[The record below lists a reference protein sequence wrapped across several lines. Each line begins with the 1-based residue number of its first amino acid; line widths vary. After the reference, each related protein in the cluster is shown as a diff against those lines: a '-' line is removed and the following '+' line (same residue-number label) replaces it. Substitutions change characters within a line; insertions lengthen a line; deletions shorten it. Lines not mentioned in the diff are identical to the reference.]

1 MKTLLVQLLLFAR
14 NKEAKKNAAL
24 LLRFLFFLALTV
36 ALYSL
41 IFHLLMLYHEGRTYS
56 LITGFYWTLTVMST
70 LGFGDITFTTDLGLL
85 FTLVVLISGI
95 ILLLIMLPFTF
106 IQFFYAPWLEA
117 QKQARTPRFLPE
129 DIHNHVLLTNFDSL
143 TRNLVKKLKKYDYNY
158 TFITGDQQKALEIY
172 DAGYKV
178 VLGDVDDPDTYQKT
192 QAAQAALI
200 VATADDL
207 INTNISFTVRE
218 ISDKVPIASSA
229 DKEHSLD
236 ILNFPGN
243 THVFQFMNMLGVGL
257 AEKTIGVAEPNI
269 IGRFQELLIGEFPV
283 RDTILAGQTL
293 TQSKLRQTLGLSVI
307 GFLERGEILPPD
319 PQRVLSPTNILI
331 MAGTQAAM
339 DRTGRQLVE
348 SPLDPLPDPLVLIL
362 GGGRVGQAAAS
373 FLQQNSISY
382 KIVEKMATVKKRKA
396 HYILGDA
403 ANIKTLKEAG
413 IDKARSV
420 LITTHTDAMNIHLSF
435 YCRQL
440 RPDIQII
447 TRATEERTMSKLH
460 RAGADLVVSSAAMGA
475 NSIMNLLRP
484 SDISIFSEELNIFLV
499 PIPESL
505 VEKTLIETKL
515 RQQTGCIVLAIQSE
529 DRFLTNPDPTKPLAK
544 TGELLLAGSL
554 EAEKIFRKE
563 YLK

>member
-1 MKTLLVQLLLFAR
+1 MKTLLIQLIFFVR
-14 NKEAKKNAAL
+14 NKEAKKNVAL
-24 LLRFLFFLALTV
+24 LLRFLFFLTLII

-41 IFHLLMLYHEGRTYS
+41 TFHLLMRYEGRNYS

-70 LGFGDITFTTDLGLL
+70 LGFGDITFSTDLGLL
-85 FTLVVLISGI
+85 FTLAVLISGI

-117 QKQARTPRFLPE
+117 QKQARTPRFLAE
-129 DIHNHVLLTNFDSL
+129 DIHDHVLLTNFDSL
-143 TRNLVKKLKKYDYNY
+143 TRNLVKKLIKYHYNY

-178 VLGDVDDPDTYQKT
+178 VLGDVDDPGTYQKT
-192 QAAQAALI
+192 HAAQAALV

-229 DKEHSLD
+229 DQEHSLD

-243 THVFQFMNMLGVGL
+243 THVFQFMRMLGIGL
-257 AEKTIGVAEPNI
+257 AEKTIGVVEPNI

-283 RDTILAGQTL
+283 RDTILTGQTL
-293 TQSKLRQTLGLSVI
+293 AQSRLRQTLGLSVI
-307 GFLERGEILPPD
+307 GFLERGQVLPPD
-319 PQRVLSPTNILI
+319 PQRVLTPTNILI
-331 MAGTQAAM
+331 LAGTQAAM
-339 DRTGRQLVE
+339 DQTGRQLVE
-348 SPLDPLPDPLVLIL
+348 SPLEPPPNPSVLIL
-362 GGGRVGQAAAS
+362 GGGRVGQAAAA
-373 FLQQNSISY
+373 FLQQNNISY
-382 KIVEKMATVKKRKA
+382 KIVEKMASVKKRKA

-403 ANIKTLKEAG
+403 ADIKTLKEAG
-413 IDKARSV
+413 IDNARSV
-420 LITTHTDAMNIHLSF
+420 IITTHTDAMNIHLSF

-440 RPDIQII
+440 RPNIQIV

-475 NSIMNLLRP
+475 NSIMNLLQP

-499 PIPESL
+499 PIPEALAGRS
-505 VEKTLIETKL
+505 LIEIKL
-515 RQQTGCIVLAIQSE
+515 REQTGCSVLAIKTE
-529 DRFLTNPDPTKPLAK
+529 ERFLTNPDPATPLAK

-554 EAEKIFRKE
+554 EAEKMFKKE